1 MTSEPPALDIGRLLA
16 TLDRHHVDFL
26 VVGGVAAI
34 AYGARR
40 PTADL
45 DCVARRSGGNLDRLA
60 GALRSLNAR
69 LRVHGLTDEESARLP
84 TRVDKETLGRMEI
97 STWRT

>member
-1 MTSEPPALDIGRLLA
+1 ML
-16 TLDRHHVDFL
+16 
-26 VVGGVAAI
+26 VGGVAAI

-45 DCVARRSGGNLDRLA
+45 DCVARRTSDNFDRLA

-69 LRVHGLTDEESARLP
+69 LRVHGFTDEEAVLLPARI
-84 TRVDKETLGRMEI
+84 DNDTLGRMEI
-97 STWRT
+97 STGSVHQCTVRYNRACQP